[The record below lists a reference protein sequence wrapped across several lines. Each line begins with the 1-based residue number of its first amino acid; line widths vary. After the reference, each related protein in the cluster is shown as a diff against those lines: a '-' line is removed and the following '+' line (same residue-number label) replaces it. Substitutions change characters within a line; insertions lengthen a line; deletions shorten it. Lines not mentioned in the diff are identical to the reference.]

1 MYSLSIILNLLLFIL
16 ILLVLL
22 AFGSRV
28 LKFFNFSAGLALIFL
43 FSFGLGYG
51 IFGYL
56 LYLIGLA
63 HLFYFWLIWILLILA
78 AVFSYREIIFWL
90 KHLKVFWARLSFS
103 KLAKNKLGVILVLI
117 LSVYLFFVLIG
128 TVSPMVEFDSRWYH
142 FAEPKYY
149 LEHHLV
155 VIKAIWTGTEFPPSV
170 LAASG
175 FPRLAEMFFAIFL
188 SFKAEIAAKLTNLLF
203 GLIGVLAIFLFTKR
217 KAGRL
222 AGFVAASAILF
233 SAVFVMDATYGYID
247 LITFG
252 LAALSFLAFFLYLE
266 TEAKKYLLIAGVLT
280 GLAVSTKHNGL
291 FLVPIFSFL
300 ALVWNLLAKK
310 GWLKSFKATLLYA
323 LASLLFCF
331 SWYIDTR
338 IHTGHFFYP
347 FVTDTARDIRAQTQN
362 IISREAVMFIRDFI
376 INLPLF
382 VFIFFAFDRKK
393 LKIKIF
399 LLLASLFYFILWGL
413 VPTIE
418 VRYLLPGLFGF
429 AVLAGLGFRNCLNY
443 NRLTRFFGLAFLI
456 LVILVNTAYGFLKVR
471 SYAAYFFGQKTRAQ
485 FLTERIAP
493 DWWSIYDYNGEI
505 KKTIGN
511 SYALVIGAWHLYY
524 IDFPYE
530 HASLSSINFR
540 LINNVPD
547 LAQKIKESGFDYVV
561 AKRGDLLTQLVAFTS
576 IETKGDKLSQ
586 VEAELKKYF
595 PQVYEDKTMEI
606 IIYRLK

>member
-1 MYSLSIILNLLLFIL
+1 MYSLLIILNLFLFIL
-16 ILLVLL
+16 VSLILLS
-22 AFGSRV
+22 FGSRV
-28 LKFFNFSAGLALIFL
+28 LKLFNFSADPAPTFL
-43 FSFGLGYG
+43 FSLGLGYG

-56 LYLIGLA
+56 LYFIGLG
-63 HLFYFWLIWILLILA
+63 HLFYFWLIWILLALCAI
-78 AVFSYREIIFWL
+78 FSYREIIFWF
-90 KHLKVFWARLSFS
+90 KHIKVFWARLDFLEL
-103 KLAKNKLGVILVLI
+103 KKNKLGIILVLI
-117 LSVYLFFVLIG
+117 LFIYLFFVLLG

-142 FAEPKYY
+142 FEEPKYY
-149 LEHHLV
+149 LEHHIV
-155 VIKAIWTGTEFPPSV
+155 AIKATWTGDKLSPSV
-170 LAASG
+170 LHVSG
-175 FPRLAEMFFAIFL
+175 FPRLAEMFFAVFL
-188 SFKAEIAAKLTNLLF
+188 SFKAEIAAKLVNLFF
-203 GLIGVLAIFLFTKR
+203 GLIGVLAVFLFTKR

-222 AGFVAASAILF
+222 AAFAAASAILF
-233 SAVFVMDATYGYID
+233 SGVFVMDATYGYID

-252 LAALSFLAFFLYLE
+252 LACLSSLAFFLYLE
-266 TEAKKYLLIAGVLT
+266 TEEKKYLLIAGVLT

-291 FLVPIFSFL
+291 FLLPIFSLL
-300 ALVWNLLAKK
+300 ALIWNLINKK
-310 GWLKSFKATLLYA
+310 GWLKSFKEALLYA
-323 LASLLFCF
+323 LTSLLFCF
-331 SWYIDTR
+331 AWYIDTK

-347 FVTDTARDIRAQTQN
+347 FGSDTARDIHAQAQN
-362 IISREAVMFIRDFI
+362 IISRQALMFIRDFI

-382 VFIFFAFDRKK
+382 IFIFFAFDRKN

-456 LVILVNTAYGFLKVR
+456 LVILVNTAYGFLKVK
-471 SYAAYFFGQKTRAQ
+471 SYVAYFFGQKTRAQ

-524 IDFPYE
+524 IDFPFE
-530 HASLSSINFR
+530 HASLSPINFR
-540 LINNVPD
+540 LIENVPE

-561 AKRGDLLTQLVAFTS
+561 AKRGDLLTQLVVFTS

-586 VEAELKKYF
+586 VEAELEEYL
-595 PQVYEDKTMEI
+595 PQIYEDKTMEI
-606 IIYRLK
+606 IIYRIK